1 MMSLTGILAGGLLNL
16 LGSQSAQSSNATNQS
31 GPSTAQ
37 AEFQQLGQ
45 DLQSGNLSAA
55 RQDFATIEQNV
66 RQRTSQIIHH
76 HHHFSGAASQS
87 SSTNSLA
94 QEFGTLG
101 QDLQSGNLSAAQSA
115 FSQLQ
120 QSLQSADQPF
130 ASLDSAGSAG
140 ASQAPSSS
148 VNFMV

>member
-1 MMSLTGILAGGLLNL
+1 MSLTGILAGGLLNL
-16 LGSQSAQSSNATNQS
+16 FGAQSAQSSAATNQS
-31 GPSTAQ
+31 GASIPQ

-55 RQDFATIEQNV
+55 RQDFAKIQQSVHE
-66 RQRTSQIIHH
+66 RTSQIIHH
-76 HHHFSGAASQS
+76 HRHFSGGGSQS
-87 SSTNSLA
+87 SSADSLA

-101 QDLQSGNLSAAQSA
+101 QDLQSGSLSAAQSA

-120 QSLQSADQPF
+120 QSLQSANPF
-130 ASLDSAGSAG
+130 DSLDSATDGG
-140 ASQAPSSS
+140 ASQSPSSA